1 MIRGII
7 MKKTILRKALI
18 GYDKGDVLM
27 KLDGINTLVADVR
40 DNLVSKPQALAEAQQ
55 IAASPIRT
63 AFFNS
68 FKKSD
73 VDNYVRQLVAQLAAL

>member
-1 MIRGII
+1 

-40 DNLVSKPQALAEAQQ
+40 DNLVSKSQALTEAQQ

-63 AFFNS
+63 ALFNS

>member
-1 MIRGII
+1 

-40 DNLVSKPQALAEAQQ
+40 DNLVSKSQALQ
-55 IAASPIRT
+55 SGRG
-63 AFFNS
+63 S
-68 FKKSD
+68 
-73 VDNYVRQLVAQLAAL
+73 